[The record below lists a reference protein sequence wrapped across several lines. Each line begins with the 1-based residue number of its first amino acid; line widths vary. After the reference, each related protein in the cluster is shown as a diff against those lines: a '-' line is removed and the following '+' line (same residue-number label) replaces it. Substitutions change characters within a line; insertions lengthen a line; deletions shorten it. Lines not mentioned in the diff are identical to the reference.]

1 MDFLAISYTFKLAGD
16 ELRSQ
21 LSFTPE
27 QKAGFEQQMIAAGLC
42 RECLILSTCN
52 RVEFYLVG
60 GLSDHHQLIPRI
72 YQVLAENKAL
82 ATSQL
87 SAQANFYTDALA
99 VRHLMRVACGLDSML
114 LCEDQI
120 LGQIREADRLS
131 RQAGSAANLL
141 ADLLQAVYRCASRFR
156 HRSGLQGRPLSI
168 PSLGVQQA
176 LLLLDRQGPVTALVL
191 GASGRTGLLVIREL
205 LARCGH
211 RIRILATYRTLSQS
225 LKALGQQYPNLT
237 LVEYSQRLHH
247 LEEADLV
254 FSATLSPHL
263 TVTAQQFGQYI
274 KTLKRRIL
282 VDLAMPMD
290 LDPALGQIPETT
302 LLRLDQ
308 LQDLA
313 TQNSQ
318 HRQAAACQGE
328 DLVEME
334 ADAYASRL
342 AFRAQLPRVREVI
355 QKASNLV
362 PYYSTQELLTQL
374 AYNVRDLASAE
385 ELEIFLK
392 YLEKG
397 LSSKALVS
405 QRRFPPR
412 TVPSD
417 EPGLLP
423 ESGEGEA

>member
-1 MDFLAISYTFKLAGD
+1 MDFLAISYTFRLAGD

-52 RVEFYLVG
+52 RVEFYLAG

-72 YQVLAENKAL
+72 YQELAENKAL

-87 SAQANFYTDALA
+87 SAQANFYTDTLA

-131 RQAGSAANLL
+131 RQAGTTANFL

-156 HRSGLQGRPLSI
+156 HRCGLQGRALSI
-168 PSLGVQQA
+168 PSLGVQQG
-176 LLLLDRQGPVTALVL
+176 LLLLDKQGPVTALVL

-205 LARCGH
+205 LARCGRQIH
-211 RIRILATYRTLSQS
+211 ILATYRTLSQP
-225 LKALGQQYPNLT
+225 LVELGQQSPNLT
-237 LVEYSQRLHH
+237 LVEYSQRLHF

-263 TVTAQQFGQYI
+263 TVTAEQFGQHA
-274 KTLKRRIL
+274 KTLKQRIL

-290 LDPALGQIPETT
+290 LDPVLGQLPETT
-302 LLRLDQ
+302 LVRLDQ
-308 LQDLA
+308 LQMLA
-313 TQNSQ
+313 TENSQ
-318 HRQAAACQGE
+318 HRKAAACQGE
-328 DLVEME
+328 NLVETE
-334 ADAYASRL
+334 ADAYAARL
-342 AFRAQLPRVREVI
+342 LFRQKLPQVRQVI
-355 QKASNLV
+355 QTASNLV
-362 PYYSTQELLTQL
+362 PYYSTQELLTQM
-374 AYNVRDLASAE
+374 AYNVRDLANAE

-392 YLEKG
+392 CLEKG
-397 LSSKALVS
+397 LSSKALMM

-412 TVPSD
+412 TVPS
-417 EPGLLP
+417 EEKRLLP
-423 ESGEGEA
+423 ETEEGQA

>member
-1 MDFLAISYTFKLAGD
+1 MDFLAISYTFRLAGD

-52 RVEFYLVG
+52 RVEFYLAG
-60 GLSDHHQLIPRI
+60 ELSDHHQLIPLV
-72 YQVLAENKAL
+72 YQALSDNKGL
-82 ATSQL
+82 ATSL
-87 SAQANFYTDALA
+87 LAAHANFYTDALA

-120 LGQIREADRLS
+120 LGQIRESDRLS
-131 RQAGSAANLL
+131 HQTGTAANLL

-156 HRSGLQGRPLSI
+156 NSCDLQGRSLSI
-168 PSLGVQQA
+168 PSLGVQRA
-176 LLLLDRQGPVTALVL
+176 LLLLDQQEPLVALVL
-191 GASGRTGLLVIREL
+191 GASGRTGLLIIREL

-211 RIRILATYRTLSQS
+211 RIHILATYRTLSQP
-225 LKALGQQYPNLT
+225 LKELGQQYPNLT

-247 LEEADLV
+247 LDEADLV

-263 TVTAQQFGQYI
+263 TVSAQQFGQHA
-274 KTLKRRIL
+274 KTMKRRIL

-290 LDPALGQIPETT
+290 LDPALAQMPETIMVQ
-302 LLRLDQ
+302 LDQ
-308 LQDLA
+308 LQTLA
-313 TQNSQ
+313 IQNSQ
-318 HRQAAACQGE
+318 HRKAAACQGE

-342 AFRAQLPRVREVI
+342 IFRTQLPRVREVI
-355 QKASNLV
+355 QKASSLV
-362 PYYSTQELLTQL
+362 PYYSPQELLTQL

-385 ELEIFLK
+385 ELGIFLDC
-392 YLEKG
+392 LEKG
-397 LSSKALVS
+397 LSSKALVTD
-405 QRRFPPR
+405 RRFPPR
-412 TVPSD
+412 M
-417 EPGLLP
+417 LP
-423 ESGEGEA
+423 VEQNQLPDRAEEHA

>member
-1 MDFLAISYTFKLAGD
+1 MDFLAISYTFRLAGD

-52 RVEFYLVG
+52 RVEFYLAG
-60 GLSDHHQLIPRI
+60 ELSDHHQLIPLV
-72 YQVLAENKAL
+72 YQALSDNKGL
-82 ATSQL
+82 ATSL
-87 SAQANFYTDALA
+87 LAAHANFYTDALA

-131 RQAGSAANLL
+131 HQTGTAANLL

-156 HRSGLQGRPLSI
+156 HSCDLQGRSLSI
-168 PSLGVQQA
+168 PSLGVQRA
-176 LLLLDRQGPVTALVL
+176 LLLLDQQEPLVALVL

-211 RIRILATYRTLSQS
+211 RIHILATYRTLSQP

-342 AFRAQLPRVREVI
+342 AFRAQLPRFAR
-355 QKASNLV
+355 
-362 PYYSTQELLTQL
+362 
-374 AYNVRDLASAE
+374 
-385 ELEIFLK
+385 
-392 YLEKG
+392 
-397 LSSKALVS
+397 
-405 QRRFPPR
+405 
-412 TVPSD
+412 
-417 EPGLLP
+417 
-423 ESGEGEA
+423 